1 MRPTAAYVFGK
12 ANMSARLA
20 PNASGAIAA
29 RSPDLLFRALGE
41 SVRVRIVNLLGAG
54 ELCVCDIVDLLG
66 LPQPTVS
73 RHLRILR
80 DSGLVHVRRRGRYA
94 HYRLSEPRTR
104 LEQSLLRCVRRDLTA
119 ARLSTERARAAARVA
134 ERREVPC

>member
-1 MRPTAAYVFGK
+1 MFTRHP
-12 ANMSARLA
+12 ARTRRA
-20 PNASGAIAA
+20 PAVPG
-29 RSPDLLFRALGE
+29 PDLLFRALGE
-41 SVRVRIVNLLGAG
+41 SVRVRIVNLLAAG

-94 HYRLSEPRTR
+94 HYRLSEPRNR
-104 LEQSLLRCVRRDLTA
+104 LEQSLLHCVRRDLTA
-119 ARLSTERARAAARVA
+119 ARLSTERTRAAARVA
-134 ERREVPC
+134 ERRGLPC